1 DHVYEV
7 AKSSRAEQGALTLTT
22 ALAGF
27 ATIEAITQVRGN
39 RTATKTWVVTSANP
53 RPSHAAM
60 AGETV
65 PFDSVFSNGAKWPG
79 DSSALD
85 VDEVAGCSCDVE
97 INFE

>member
-1 DHVYEV
+1 
-7 AKSSRAEQGALTLTT
+7 
-22 ALAGF
+22 
-27 ATIEAITQVRGN
+27 
-39 RTATKTWVVTSANP
+39 
-53 RPSHAAM
+53 M